1 MRNCALG
8 RDDDADLRRPR
19 PAAPRQNHGQSNGG
33 THVQGSVF
41 AEGPRRAGDGRLA
54 RHRQDD
60 RRRISRAGRGE
71 GLHHGAQGGPCEATA
86 KELTAAYDGECIA
99 LPIDISTVEGCD
111 KLAAE
116 IIKLEPKLDILV
128 NNAGAAWG
136 AEFDEFP
143 ESGWDKVMD
152 LNVKS
157 LFFLTKALAKP
168 LRAAASHERPAKVIN
183 IASDRRHLRQPGET
197 YSYAASKAA
206 VIHLTRRMATKLI
219 KDNINVTAIAPG
231 AFKSDMNR
239 AARDHS
245 DEVAKRIPAQRIGTD
260 EDMAGIAIYLASRAG
275 DYVVGNTIAVDGGVV
290 YANAG
295 LEIAG

>member
-1 MRNCALG
+1 MFKDLFSLNGRVALVTG
-8 RDDDADLRRPR
+8 GSRGIGKMI
-19 PAAPRQNHGQSNGG
+19 AAG
-33 THVQGSVF
+33 F
-41 AEGPRRAGDGRLA
+41 L
-54 RHRQDD
+54 
-60 RRRISRAGRGE
+60 
-71 GLHHGAQGGPCEATA
+71 AQGAAKVYITARKAGPCEATA
-86 KELTAAYDGECIA
+86 KELSAAYDGECIA

-116 IIKLEPKLDILV
+116 FIKLEPKLDILV

-168 LRAAASHERPAKVIN
+168 LRAAASAERPAKVIN
-183 IASDRRHLRQPGET
+183 IASVDGIFVNPGET

-239 AARDHS
+239 AARDHCGRS
-245 DEVAKRIPAQRIGTD
+245 RKAHSGAAHRHRRGHGGGCDLSR
-260 EDMAGIAIYLASRAG
+260 LARGRLRGRQHHRGRWRRGLCECGAG
-275 DYVVGNTIAVDGGVV
+275 DRGVGERRRWSLPRPVLQRGEGWGE
-290 YANAG
+290 G
-295 LEIAG
+295 LSPRS

>member
-1 MRNCALG
+1 MFKDLFSLKGRVALVTG
-8 RDDDADLRRPR
+8 GSRGIGKMI
-19 PAAPRQNHGQSNGG
+19 AAG
-33 THVQGSVF
+33 F
-41 AEGPRRAGDGRLA
+41 L
-54 RHRQDD
+54 
-60 RRRISRAGRGE
+60 
-71 GLHHGAQGGPCEATA
+71 AQGAAKVYITARKAGPCEATA

-99 LPIDISTVEGCD
+99 LPIDISTVAGCE
-111 KLAAE
+111 KLAGE

-143 ESGWDKVMD
+143 GERLGQGDGPQRQVAVLPD
-152 LNVKS
+152 QGAGE
-157 LFFLTKALAKP
+157 T
-168 LRAAASHERPAKVIN
+168 AARGGNRTNGPPRSSISPRSTASSSTPA
-183 IASDRRHLRQPGET
+183 ET

-206 VIHLTRRMATKLI
+206 VIHLTRRMATKLV

-239 AARDHS
+239 AARDHA
-245 DEVAKRIPAQRIGTD
+245 DEVAKRIPARRIGTD
-260 EDMAGIAIYLASRAG
+260 EDMAGVAIYLASRAG